1 MEHKNKEIGSCQST
15 IRAVHDAMYLVGG
28 KWKISII
35 ASLSYGAKR
44 YSEILKD
51 VNGISGKMLSR
62 ELKEMEMNKLITRE
76 VLSTRPI
83 KVQYE
88 LTKYG
93 QNLNPVIKSLAD
105 WGATH
110 RKVLFRK

>member
-1 MEHKNKEIGSCQST
+1 MENQNEDVRSCKAT

-44 YSEILKD
+44 YSEILNE
-51 VNGISGKMLSR
+51 VEGISGKMLSR
-62 ELKEMEMNKLITRE
+62 ELKEMEMNKLINRE
-76 VLSTRPI
+76 VLCTRPL

-88 LTKYG
+88 LTEYG
-93 QNLNPVIKSLAD
+93 RNLNPVIQNLAD

-110 RKVLFRK
+110 RKILFK